1 MNLQQKMIDVNTM
14 TLGYINCALFC
25 DAPDDN
31 SMSDF
36 TVSNLSQD
44 ALIKAHNDCESFYNS
59 MHTQNCVPNNCN
71 WDRIGI
77 DFWYTRNGHGT
88 GFWDNYKDE
97 KGYNGN
103 GELLT
108 DIAHNFSECYLYL
121 GDDNKLYID

>member
-1 MNLQQKMIDVNTM
+1 MNTQLKTMID
-14 TLGYINCALFC
+14 GYIECAFFC
-25 DAPDDN
+25 DTPEDN
-31 SMSDF
+31 NSEYF
-36 TVSNLSQD
+36 TYDNLSQE
-44 ALIKAHNDCESFYNS
+44 ALSKAYKDCESFYNS
-59 MHTQNCVPNNCN
+59 MHIQNCVPNNCN

-103 GELLT
+103 DELLT
-108 DIAHNFSECYLYL
+108 DIADSFGECYLYL